1 MPGAHRLGDGCSGHG
16 CWPPRANVA
25 ASPDVIVNGVG
36 SHRVGDGWATHC
48 CTDKPFPCHASIAA
62 SGSPNVI
69 VNGRPK
75 CRIGDAVACG
85 SSMATG
91 SSNVI
96 VN

>member
-1 MPGAHRLGDGCSGHG
+1 MTGAVRLGDVCTGHGCFPSRPNDQASPNVIVNNRGSHRLGDH
-16 CWPPRANVA
+16 WV
-25 ASPDVIVNGVG
+25 
-36 SHRVGDGWATHC
+36 THC
-48 CTDKPFPCHASIAA
+48 CKSCHDSRAA

-69 VNGRPK
+69 VNNKNK
-75 CRIGDAVACG
+75 CRIRDAVACG